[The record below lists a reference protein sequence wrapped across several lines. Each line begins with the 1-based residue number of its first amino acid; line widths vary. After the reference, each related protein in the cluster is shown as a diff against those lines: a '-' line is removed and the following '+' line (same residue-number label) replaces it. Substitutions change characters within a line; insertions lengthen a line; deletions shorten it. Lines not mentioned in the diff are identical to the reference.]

1 MPASHDHDKLPRSS
15 RLLHWLV
22 AALML
27 GLAGAGLYMSRA
39 EAWALYPWHKS
50 FGLLALLFI
59 VVRLVQRL
67 RLGLPDPVQPSSPAL
82 HRAARWAHGA
92 LLVLTLLLPLSGM
105 LFSGASGHG
114 FGLFGLPLVPHQD
127 DPAKPG
133 EVLPYNA
140 TLAELGQQAHH
151 WGGYLLL
158 ALVALHVLAALKHH
172 FIDRD
177 RTLLRMLGRR
187 DG

>member
-1 MPASHDHDKLPRSS
+1 MADLDKLPPSS

-27 GLAGAGLYMSRA
+27 GLAGMGLYMSRT

-50 FGLLALLFI
+50 LGVIALLFI
-59 VVRLVQRL
+59 ALRLGQRL
-67 RLGLPDPVQPSSPAL
+67 RLGLPDPVQATSPAL
-82 HRAARWAHGA
+82 HLAARWAHGA
-92 LLVLTLLLPLSGM
+92 LLALTLLMPLSGM

-114 FGLFGLPLVPHQD
+114 FGVFGLTLVPHQD

-140 TLAELGQQAHH
+140 TLADLGHQAHH
-151 WGGYLLL
+151 WLGYLLL
-158 ALVALHVLAALKHH
+158 LLVALHVLAALKHH
-172 FIDRD
+172 VIDRD
-177 RTLLRMLGRR
+177 RTLLRMLGRK

>member
-1 MPASHDHDKLPRSS
+1 MADHDTLPPSS

-27 GLAGAGLYMSRA
+27 GLAGVGLYMSRA
-39 EAWALYPWHKS
+39 EIWALYPWHKS
-50 FGLLALLFI
+50 LGVIALLFI

-67 RLGLPDPVQPSSPAL
+67 RLGLPEPVQPTTPAV

-92 LLVLTLLLPLSGM
+92 LLALTLLMPLSGM

-114 FGLFGLPLVPHQD
+114 FGIFGLSLVPHQD
-127 DPAKPG
+127 DPARPG

-151 WGGYLLL
+151 WLGYLLL
-158 ALVALHVLAALKHH
+158 ALVALHLGAALKHH

-177 RTLLRMLGRR
+177 RTLLRMLGRK